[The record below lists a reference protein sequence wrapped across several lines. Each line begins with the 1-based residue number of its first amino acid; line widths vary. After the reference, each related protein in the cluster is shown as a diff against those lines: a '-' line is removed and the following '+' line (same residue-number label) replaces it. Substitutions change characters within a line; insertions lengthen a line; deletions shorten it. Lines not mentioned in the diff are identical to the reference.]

1 MRLPPL
7 NALKSFEASARCGS
21 FVLAAE
27 ELGVT
32 AAAVSMQVRK
42 LELFFGK
49 TLFTRGHNHI
59 ALTDAGMT
67 IYRDSASAL
76 NQLSTLTSKLLG
88 DRDRRPLC
96 VSVLPA
102 LAERWL
108 ASRVADWDAPLRIRV
123 EDDPVELIR
132 DGVDIRVTYGDH
144 FYPGHHATVLMH
156 ESIVPVISTKIA
168 LDNLSLKSLP
178 EELFIHVDW
187 GERYMDHLG
196 WNDWFREAGI
206 ARDISPARGK
216 RVANT
221 SLAMAL
227 AEQGVGV
234 ALTQGGFAQDAEYE
248 GRLRIAHSTALP
260 LLRPYCAISRDA
272 PAAQG
277 ELLRLIDL
285 LLQKP
290 RRVRSCSFSRSGRR
304 LA

>member
-42 LELFFGK
+42 LEQFFGK

-59 ALTDAGMT
+59 VLTDAGMA

-88 DRDRRPLC
+88 ERDRRPLC

-108 ASRVADWDAPLRIRV
+108 APRVASWSAPLRIRV
-123 EDDPVELIR
+123 EDDPVELAR
-132 DGVDIRVTYGDH
+132 DGVDVRVTYGDH
-144 FYPGHHATVLMH
+144 FYPAHHATVLMH
-156 ESIVPVISTKIA
+156 ESIVPVASTRMA
-168 LDNLSLKSLP
+168 SDNLSLDSLP
-178 EELFIHVDW
+178 EQRFIHVDW

-206 ARDISPARGK
+206 ARDISPARGT
-216 RVANT
+216 RAANA

-234 ALTQGGFAQDAEYE
+234 ALAQRGFALEAERD
-248 GRLRIAHSTALP
+248 GRLRLAHAAALP
-260 LLRPYCAISRDA
+260 LLRPYCAITRDA
-272 PAAQG
+272 PTAEG
-277 ELLRLIDL
+277 ELSRLIG
-285 LLQKP
+285 LLQ
-290 RRVRSCSFSRSGRR
+290 
-304 LA
+304 A

>member
-42 LELFFGK
+42 LEQFFGK

-59 ALTDAGMT
+59 ALTDAGMA

-108 ASRVADWDAPLRIRV
+108 APRVASWAAPLRIRV
-123 EDDPVELIR
+123 EDDPVELVR
-132 DGVDIRVTYGDH
+132 DGVDVRVTYGDH
-144 FYPGHHATVLMH
+144 FYPGHHSIVLMH
-156 ESIVPVISTKIA
+156 ESIVPVISTQMA
-168 LDNLSLKSLP
+168 SDNLSLESLP
-178 EELFIHVDW
+178 EEQFIHVDW
-187 GERYMDHLG
+187 GERYMDHLS
-196 WNDWFREAGI
+196 WNDWLREAGI
-206 ARDISPARGK
+206 VRDISPARGT
-216 RVANT
+216 RAANA

-227 AEQGVGV
+227 AEQGAGV
-234 ALTQGGFAQDAEYE
+234 ALAQSGLAQDAERH
-248 GRLRIAHSTALP
+248 GRLHIAHSTALP
-260 LLRPYCAISRDA
+260 LLRPYCAVMRDVPSA
-272 PAAQG
+272 DG
-277 ELLRLIDL
+277 ELSQLIDL
-285 LLQKP
+285 LQD
-290 RRVRSCSFSRSGRR
+290 
-304 LA
+304 

>member
-42 LELFFGK
+42 LEQFFGK

-59 ALTDAGMT
+59 ALTDAGMA

-76 NQLSTLTSKLLG
+76 NQLSALTSKLLG
-88 DRDRRPLC
+88 DRDRRSLC

-108 ASRVADWDAPLRIRV
+108 ASRVASWAAPLRIRV
-123 EDDPVELIR
+123 EDDPVELVR
-132 DGVDIRVTYGDH
+132 DDIDIRVTYGDH

-168 LDNLSLKSLP
+168 SDNLSLELLP

-187 GERYMDHLG
+187 GERYMDHLS
-196 WNDWFREAGI
+196 WNDWFREADI
-206 ARDISPARGK
+206 ARDISPARGT
-216 RVANT
+216 RAANA

-227 AEQGVGV
+227 AEQGAGV
-234 ALTQGGFAQDAEYE
+234 ALAQGGFAKKAERD
-248 GRLRIAHSTALP
+248 GRLRIAHSAALP
-260 LLRPYCAISRDA
+260 LLRPYCAITRDV
-272 PAAQG
+272 PATEG
-277 ELLRLIDL
+277 ELSRLIDL
-285 LLQKP
+285 LQD
-290 RRVRSCSFSRSGRR
+290 
-304 LA
+304 

>member
-42 LELFFGK
+42 LEQFFGK

-59 ALTDAGMT
+59 ALTDAGMA

-76 NQLSTLTSKLLG
+76 NQLSALTSKLLG
-88 DRDRRPLC
+88 DRDRRSLC
-96 VSVLPA
+96 VSALPA

-108 ASRVADWDAPLRIRV
+108 ASRVASWAAPLRIRV
-123 EDDPVELIR
+123 EDDPVELVR
-132 DGVDIRVTYGDH
+132 ESVDIRVTYGDH

-168 LDNLSLKSLP
+168 SDKLSLESLP

-187 GERYMDHLG
+187 GERYMDHLS
-196 WNDWFREAGI
+196 WNDWLREAGI
-206 ARDISPARGK
+206 ARNISPARGK
-216 RVANT
+216 RAANA

-227 AEQGVGV
+227 AEQCAGV
-234 ALTQGGFAQDAEYE
+234 ALAQSGLAKEAERD
-248 GRLRIAHSTALP
+248 GRLRIAHSAALP
-260 LLRPYCAISRDA
+260 LLRPYCAITRDVPTA
-272 PAAQG
+272 GG
-277 ELLRLIDL
+277 ELSRLLDL
-285 LLQKP
+285 LQD
-290 RRVRSCSFSRSGRR
+290 
-304 LA
+304 

>member
-42 LELFFGK
+42 LEQFFGK

-59 ALTDAGMT
+59 ALTDAGMA

-76 NQLSTLTSKLLG
+76 NQLSSLTSKLLG
-88 DRDRRPLC
+88 ERDRRPLC

-108 ASRVADWDAPLRIRV
+108 ALRVADWAAPLRIRV
-123 EDDPVELIR
+123 EDDPVELVR
-132 DGVDIRVTYGDH
+132 DGIDVRITYGDH
-144 FYPGHHATVLMH
+144 FYPGHHASELML
-156 ESIVPVISTKIA
+156 ESVVPVISEQDASDK
-168 LDNLSLKSLP
+168 LSLESLP
-178 EELFIHVDW
+178 EERFIHIEW
-187 GERYMDHLG
+187 GERYMDHLS

-206 ARDISPARGK
+206 ARDISPSRGIS
-216 RVANT
+216 AGNA

-227 AEQGVGV
+227 AEQGAGV
-234 ALTQGGFAQDAEYE
+234 ALAQRSFAQEAERE
-248 GRLRIAHSTALP
+248 GRLCIAHATAIP
-260 LLRPYCAISRDA
+260 LLRPYCVVTRDV
-272 PAAQG
+272 PAADG
-277 ELLRLIDL
+277 ELARLIDQ
-285 LLQKP
+285 LQNTSTCP
-290 RRVRSCSFSRSGRR
+290 
-304 LA
+304 